1 MPFIQGKEIFGVH
14 VIGVD
19 VIIVRFY
26 DIIPLYDALKLVCKS
41 RHIGY

>member
-1 MPFIQGKEIFGVH
+1 MPFIQGEEVFRVH

-26 DIIPLYDALKLVCKS
+26 DIAVKS
-41 RHIGY
+41 PVKS